1 MILKERY
8 AMEDK
13 YISKQQGLH
22 RLTIDKREKIE
33 VSGVLNVDSFD
44 DQEIILE
51 TDQGLLAMRGEDL
64 HINHL
69 NLEQGELIIEGFLL
83 ELAYSEERNLK
94 RKDRGKS
101 FLERLFK

>member
-1 MILKERY
+1 
-8 AMEDK
+8 MEDK
-13 YISKQQGLH
+13 YISKQQGVH
-22 RLTIDKREKIE
+22 RLIIDKREKIE
-33 VSGVLNVDSFD
+33 VSGVINVDSFD

-69 NLEQGELIIEGFLL
+69 NLEQGELIIEGLLL
-83 ELAYSEERNLK
+83 ELAYSEERNL
-94 RKDRGKS
+94 RGRDRGKS

>member
-1 MILKERY
+1 
-8 AMEDK
+8 MEDK
-13 YISKQQGLH
+13 YISKQQGMH
-22 RLTIDKREKIE
+22 RLIIDKREKIE

-83 ELAYSEERNLK
+83 ELAYSEERNLR

-101 FLERLFK
+101 FLGRLFK

>member
-1 MILKERY
+1 
-8 AMEDK
+8 MEDK
-13 YISKQQGLH
+13 YISKQQGMH
-22 RLTIDKREKIE
+22 RLIIDKREKIE

-69 NLEQGELIIEGFLL
+69 NLEQGELIIEGFFL
-83 ELAYSEERNLK
+83 ELAYSEERNL
-94 RKDRGKS
+94 RRIDRWKI
-101 FLERLFK
+101 FLGRLFK

>member
-1 MILKERY
+1 
-8 AMEDK
+8 MEDK
-13 YISKQQGLH
+13 YISKQQGMH
-22 RLTIDKREKIE
+22 RLIIDKREKIE

-83 ELAYSEERNLK
+83 ELAYSEERNPR